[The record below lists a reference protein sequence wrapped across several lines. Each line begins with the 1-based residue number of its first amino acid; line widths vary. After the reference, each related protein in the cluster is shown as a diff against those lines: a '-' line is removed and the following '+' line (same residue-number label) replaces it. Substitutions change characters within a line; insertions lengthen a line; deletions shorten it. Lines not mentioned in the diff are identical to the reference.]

1 MERVA
6 FLIEHTGQ
14 RIECMLNP
22 DSVTVTRQAGVRAR
36 RTVGGAIT
44 GRAVTD
50 DSLLATGGGVT
61 QLGLELL
68 FDTSKVAGPK
78 PVHDVRLLTAPL
90 WNLAENSAG
99 DEGQG
104 TPPLVRFVWGKSW
117 NVPGMVCA
125 IAERFECFSTAGM
138 AQRSWV
144 SLRLLRVHVPPLLA
158 ATPDIPLDQL
168 ASAAET
174 LDPEDDQLLVHRVAG
189 EADPRGEGHSSE
201 RAEQLA
207 HRYYGNPAYWR
218 MLATFNKLDDPA
230 RLDTGMVL
238 KMPPLRDVP

>member
-14 RIECMLNP
+14 RVECLLNP

-36 RTVGGAIT
+36 RSMGGAVT
-44 GRAVTD
+44 GRTVTD

-61 QLGLELL
+61 QLRLELL
-68 FDTSKVAGPK
+68 FDTSKVGGPK

-90 WNLAENSAG
+90 WNLAENSAD

-104 TPPLVRFVWGKSW
+104 TPPLVRFVWGKGW
-117 NVPGMVCA
+117 NVPGMVSA
-125 IAERFECFSTAGM
+125 VAERFECFNAAGM

-144 SLRLLRVHVPPLLA
+144 SLRFVRVNVPPLLA
-158 ATPDIPLDQL
+158 ATPDIPIDQL
-168 ASAAET
+168 ANAASA
-174 LDPEDDQLLVHRVAG
+174 LDPEDEQLLVHRVAG
-189 EADPRGEGHSSE
+189 EADARDEGHSSE

-218 MLATFNKLDDPA
+218 MVATFNNLDDPA

-238 KMPPLRDVP
+238 KMPPLRGLP

>member
-6 FLIEHTGQ
+6 FLIERTGQ
-14 RIECMLNP
+14 RIECLLNP

-36 RTVGGAIT
+36 RSAGGAIT

-61 QLGLELL
+61 QLRLELL
-68 FDTSKVAGPK
+68 FDTSKASGPK
-78 PVHDVRLLTAPL
+78 PVHDVRELTAPL

-104 TPPLVRFVWGKSW
+104 APPVVRFVWGKSW

-125 IAERFECFSTAGM
+125 VAERFECFSVAGM

-144 SLRLLRVHVPPLLA
+144 SLRFLRVNVPPLLA

-168 ASAAET
+168 ASAASA
-174 LDPEDDQLLVHRVAG
+174 LDPDDDKLLVHRVAG
-189 EADPRGEGHSSE
+189 EADARGEGHSSE

-218 MLATFNKLDDPA
+218 LLATFNKLDDPA

-238 KMPPLRDVP
+238 RMPPLRDAP